1 MGKHF
6 GLISVFLICSG
17 CQATTELSTL
27 HLFCGLTESKKVL
40 QFYWKSMRL
49 TKKINQFINNNVNQL
64 TVGYFFSACR

>member
-40 QFYWKSMRL
+40 VLLKIYEIN
-49 TKKINQFINNNVNQL
+49 KKD
-64 TVGYFFSACR
+64 